1 MAGGQAAGI
10 DVGVQHG
17 AVQRPGGRGPGFHD
31 GDFQRRQRG
40 AQARIVRRPDAQDRR
55 RRQRMQPGQASRLVP
70 GTGSQVMTGLGQYAG
85 AGRLAPSAPYPGG
98 GDQGDGAGQ
107 GGHGRIL
114 EKDRRDD
121 NPDAAGGGL
130 IRAAP
135 DWQTQTGDPGRA
147 DLVHEG

>member
-1 MAGGQAAGI
+1 MAGGQAGGI

-85 AGRLAPSAPYPGG
+85 AGLHDLRRRPRIQA
-98 GDQGDGAGQ
+98 GA
-107 GGHGRIL
+107 
-114 EKDRRDD
+114 
-121 NPDAAGGGL
+121 
-130 IRAAP
+130 IRATGRGKAGMGGF
-135 DWQTQTGDPGRA
+135 WKKTGVTITQTLLGA
-147 DLVHEG
+147 A